1 MDSRLVTLA
10 ALSLLALYLLVLG
23 VHECFVDTEF
33 TNVTRPDLNSGA
45 WKSKIEAQAP
55 IGANEEQYIKSLQAF
70 YDNVYLPSPTKPTT
84 TDVESFLAGPNV
96 VGKPVDTEAIRLI
109 LVDAFH
115 IETTQ
120 TAAAK
125 EKKQIQF
132 DINPADLEPAN
143 GRDEVRV
150 RSEANYFPA
159 DPVFGKLPEGNYAPV
174 NQQAKPRHPGFKDYK
189 TAGRTSVLFYDVCT
203 DSKRPGCEQNVL

>member
-33 TNVTRPDLNSGA
+33 TNVTRPDINNGA
-45 WKSKIEAQAP
+45 WRSKIDAQAP
-55 IGANEEQYIKSLQAF
+55 IGGDDEAYIKSLQAF
-70 YDNVYLPSPTKPTT
+70 YDNVYLPSPTKPKI

-96 VGKPVDTEAIRLI
+96 VGKPIDTQAMRLI

-115 IETTQ
+115 IESTQ
-120 TAAAK
+120 TAADK

-132 DINPADLEPAN
+132 DIDAAALEPQD

-174 NQQAKPRHPGFKDYK
+174 NQQDTPRHPGFNNYK
-189 TAGRTSVLFYDVCT
+189 TVGRTPVLFYDVCT

>member
-1 MDSRLVTLA
+1 MDSTLIVFA
-10 ALSLLALYLLVLG
+10 LLALYLLVLG

-33 TNVTRPDLNSGA
+33 TNVTRPDINNGA
-45 WKSKIEAQAP
+45 WRSKIDAQAP
-55 IGANEEQYIKSLQAF
+55 IGGDDEAYIKSLQAF
-70 YDNVYLPSPTKPTT
+70 YDSVYLPSPTKPTT

-96 VGKPVDTEAIRLI
+96 VGKPIDTQAMRLI

-115 IETTQ
+115 IESTE

-150 RSEANYFPA
+150 RAEANYFPA

-174 NQQAKPRHPGFKDYK
+174 NQQDKPRHPGFNNYK
-189 TAGRTSVLFYDVCT
+189 TVGKSPVLFYDVCT

>member
-1 MDSRLVTLA
+1 MDSRLVLLA
-10 ALSLLALYLLVLG
+10 ALTLLALYLLVLG

-33 TNVTRPDLNSGA
+33 TNVTRPDINNGA
-45 WKSKIEAQAP
+45 WRSKIDAQAP
-55 IGANEEQYIKSLQAF
+55 IGGDDEAYIKSLQAF
-70 YDNVYLPSPTKPTT
+70 YDTVYVPSPTKPTT
-84 TDVESFLAGPNV
+84 KDVESFLAGPNV
-96 VGKPVDTEAIRLI
+96 VGKPIDTQAMRLI

-115 IETTQ
+115 IESTE

-132 DINPADLEPAN
+132 EINPADLEPAN

-174 NQQAKPRHPGFKDYK
+174 NQQKEPRHPGFNNYK
-189 TAGRTSVLFYDVCT
+189 TIGKSPVLFYDVCT
-203 DSKRPGCEQNVL
+203 DSKRPGCEENVL

>member
-1 MDSRLVTLA
+1 
-10 ALSLLALYLLVLG
+10 
-23 VHECFVDTEF
+23 VDTEF
-33 TNVTRPDLNSGA
+33 TNVTRPDINNGA

-55 IGANEEQYIKSLQAF
+55 IGANEEEYIKSLQAF
-70 YDNVYLPSPTKPTT
+70 YDSVYLPSPTKPTT
-84 TDVESFLAGPNV
+84 KDVESFLAGPNV
-96 VGKPVDTEAIRLI
+96 AGKPVDTQAMRLI

-115 IETTQ
+115 IESTE

-132 DINPADLEPAN
+132 EINPADLEPAN

-150 RSEANYFPA
+150 RTEANYFPA

-174 NQQAKPRHPGFKDYK
+174 NQQKEPRHPGFNNYK
-189 TAGRTSVLFYDVCT
+189 TVGKSPVLFYDVCT

>member
-1 MDSRLVTLA
+1 MDSRLVLLA
-10 ALSLLALYLLVLG
+10 ALSLLALYLLVLS

-33 TNVTRPDLNSGA
+33 TNVTRPDINNGA

-55 IGANEEQYIKSLQAF
+55 IGANEEEYIKSLQAF
-70 YDNVYLPSPTKPTT
+70 YDSVYVPSPTKPTT
-84 TDVESFLAGPNV
+84 KDVESFLAGPNV
-96 VGKPVDTEAIRLI
+96 AGKPVDTEAMRLI

-115 IETTQ
+115 IESTQ

-125 EKKQIQF
+125 EKAQIKF
-132 DINPADLEPAN
+132 DIDAAALEPQN

-150 RSEANYFPA
+150 RHEQYYFPA

-189 TAGRTSVLFYDVCT
+189 TAGKTSVLFYDVCT

>member
-1 MDSRLVTLA
+1 MDSTLIVFA
-10 ALSLLALYLLVLG
+10 LLALYLLVLG

-33 TNVTRPDLNSGA
+33 TNVTRPDINNGA
-45 WKSKIEAQAP
+45 WRSKIDAQAP
-55 IGANEEQYIKSLQAF
+55 IGGDDEAYIKTLQAF
-70 YDNVYLPSPTKPTT
+70 YDTVYVPSATKPTT

-115 IETTQ
+115 IESTE

-132 DINPADLEPAN
+132 DINPADLEPSN

-150 RSEANYFPA
+150 RAEANYFPA

-189 TAGRTSVLFYDVCT
+189 TAGRTPVLFYDVCT